1 MNIRSFLVDTNIL
14 SEIEKPR
21 PNPAITEWAQ
31 RKPTLILSYPV
42 VLEIRWGIRSLERT
56 NPDRAESLQNW
67 LDAAVAAAGDTMPA
81 LTPAVAELQAT
92 MMEVPRLTHL
102 WLNNPSRRRRPPG
115 QDLCIAA
122 IAIEYHLPIATLN
135 TRDFIEIN
143 GLFPLPGVFNP
154 ATRKWAV
161 QWVPHARRRL
171 GLGTIEA
178 AANFDPSELVI

>member
-1 MNIRSFLVDTNIL
+1 MNIRSFLADTNIL

-21 PNPAITEWAQ
+21 PNLAITEWTQ
-31 RKPTLILSYPV
+31 RGPSLILSYPV
-42 VLEIRWGIRSLERT
+42 VLEIRWGIRSLERS
-56 NPDRAESLQNW
+56 NPVRAESLRNW
-67 LDAAVAAAGDTMPA
+67 FDAIVAAATDSMPEI
-81 LTPAVAELQAT
+81 TPAVADLQAT

-143 GLFPLPGVFNP
+143 DLFPLPGVFNP
-154 ATRKWAV
+154 AKRQWAV
-161 QWVPHARRRL
+161 HWVPHAKRWQGQETTDDATLNRKDVL
-171 GLGTIEA
+171 
-178 AANFDPSELVI
+178 S